1 MLDRSRLPARLQH
14 ELKMPLSD
22 PIHSVIKSV
31 LWFLGG
37 LLFIL
42 GGISLLAIVDR
53 PGIGRSKRAS
63 LDIKT
68 GAPGRRC
75 VAVKPRAVIA
85 WGYLL
90 ENGEIVPF
98 DEALPTAGGLFLRC
112 TRRQRF
118 GPTRIT

>member
-1 MLDRSRLPARLQH
+1 MLDRSRLPAGLQH
-14 ELKMPLSD
+14 ELKTPHSD
-22 PIHSVIKSV
+22 PIHTLIEWVLGFLVVI
-31 LWFLGG
+31 
-37 LLFIL
+37 LFIAA
-42 GGISLLAIVDR
+42 GIFFLAMVDR

-63 LDIKT
+63 LDMET

-112 TRRQRF
+112 TRRHRF
-118 GPTRIT
+118 GSTRIT

>member
-14 ELKMPLSD
+14 ELKTPRND
-22 PIHSVIKSV
+22 PIQSLIKSA
-31 LWFLGG
+31 LWFVGG

-42 GGISLLAIVDR
+42 FGISLLAMVDR

-63 LDIKT
+63 LDMET
-68 GAPGRRC
+68 GEVGRRC
-75 VAVKPRAVIA
+75 TAVKPRAVIA

-98 DEALPTAGGLFLRC
+98 DEALPSAGGTFLRC
-112 TRRQRF
+112 TRRDRF

>member
-14 ELKMPLSD
+14 ELKTRKIDPLHRL
-22 PIHSVIKSV
+22 IWSV
-31 LWFLGG
+31 LAFLLGI
-37 LLFIL
+37 LFIL
-42 GGISLLAIVDR
+42 AGIFFLAMVDR
-53 PGIGRSKRAS
+53 PGYGRARRAS
-63 LDIKT
+63 LDMQT
-68 GAPGRRC
+68 GSFARHC

-98 DEALPTAGGLFLRC
+98 DEAMRSAGGRLLRC
-112 TRRQRF
+112 TKRDRF